1 MERTRTLPA
10 LDGLRGLA
18 ALLVVLAHA
27 SNHDL
32 GPSLFEGA
40 GRHGVFLFFVLS
52 SFLLTR
58 QLLDE
63 EAAPRGPADWV
74 AWAGRRL
81 LRVLPAYGVAVA
93 AYGLLDHWTRER
105 VVGHLTLSESW
116 FHLWTIPVEVQA
128 YAVLPAVAAVHGLL
142 GRRRARTAAAL
153 GVALVAARLL
163 APPDYASGFPPFLFV
178 FLSGALLACVPEGS
192 RARLAGAGWPGLL
205 LLLALLPGL
214 HAALG
219 GGPVER
225 LRFHLWFEALTLG
238 SLGLLAAAAG
248 GQGPLARVL
257 AHPALRAVG
266 RISYSLYLL
275 HMLVLS
281 RVLVHM
287 TGAGEPLAWLAYLGM
302 SLSLAFAGERLVE
315 RPFRAL
321 GR

>member
-1 MERTRTLPA
+1 MERVRTLPA

-27 SNHDL
+27 ANHEL
-32 GPSLFEGA
+32 GPRALEGA

-52 SFLLTR
+52 SFLLMR

-63 EAAPRGPADWV
+63 GAAPRGTAGWT

-93 AYGLLDHWTRER
+93 AYGLLDQWTRAR
-105 VVGHLTLSESW
+105 VVGHLTLTESW

-128 YAVLPAVAAVHGLL
+128 YAVLPLVAGVHGLL
-142 GRRRARTAAAL
+142 GRSRSRTAAAL
-153 GVALVAARLL
+153 ALALVAARFL
-163 APPDYASGFPPFLFV
+163 APPDYAGGFPPFLFV

-192 RARLAGAGWPGLL
+192 RPRLARAGWPGLL

-214 HAALG
+214 HAILN
-219 GGPVER
+219 GGPVDR

-238 SLGLLAAAAG
+238 SLGLLAAAAS
-248 GQGPLARVL
+248 GQGLLAGVL
-257 AHPALRAVG
+257 ASSPLRALG

-281 RVLVHM
+281 RVLLHM
-287 TGAGEPLAWLAYLGM
+287 SGAAETLAWLAYLSM
-302 SLSLAFAGERLVE
+302 SLSLAFASERLVE

>member
-1 MERTRTLPA
+1 MERARTLPA

-27 SNHDL
+27 ANHEL
-32 GPSLFEGA
+32 GPRALEGA

-63 EAAPRGPADWV
+63 QAAPRGTAGWT

-93 AYGLLDHWTRER
+93 AYGLLDQWTRER
-105 VVGHLTLSESW
+105 VVGHLTLTESW

-128 YAVLPAVAAVHGLL
+128 YAVLPLIACLHGLL
-142 GRRRARTAAAL
+142 GRSRSRTAIAL
-153 GVALVAARLL
+153 GIALVAARLV

-178 FLSGALLACVPEGS
+178 FLGGALLACVPEGS

-205 LLLALLPGL
+205 LLLALLPGV

-238 SLGLLAAAAG
+238 ALGLLAAAAS
-248 GQGPLARVL
+248 GQGLLSHILAS
-257 AHPALRAVG
+257 PALRALG

-281 RVLVHM
+281 RVLLHM
-287 TGAGEPLAWLAYLGM
+287 GGAGEFVAWLVYLGM
-302 SLSLAFAGERLVE
+302 SLSLAFASERLVE